1 MYWVQTVFAALI
13 LSTGLTAATAHAAEG
28 YDNCTGFID
37 TVPATIG
44 AQGTWCLRHDL
55 STAITGGAAITIAVN
70 NVTLDCN
77 GFKIGGLAAGIG
89 TGARGVYANDR
100 LNSTVRNC
108 AVRGFQVGIDLDGVG
123 AGHLVEDNRLDNNT
137 WMGIEVRGDNN
148 RVQRNRVYDTG
159 GSSLGSAWGMHVI
172 NADVIDN
179 TVAGV
184 VAAGSAHNAIGI
196 SMEGWGIEVR
206 GNQVRG
212 LVPGGTG
219 VTRGLVNNFGTANF
233 TGNVV
238 TSIVAIPGVGI
249 ATKTGLPKA
258 VCRGNTVIGFGTGIS
273 ADCLDGSGNVVQ

>member
-1 MYWVQTVFAALI
+1 MYRVQTVFAALI
-13 LSTGLTAATAHAAEG
+13 LSTGLTAATADAAEG

-55 STAITGGAAITIAVN
+55 STAITSGAAITIAVN

-77 GFKIGGLAAGIG
+77 GFKVGGLAGGIG
-89 TGARGVYANDR
+89 TGATGVYANNR
-100 LNSTVRNC
+100 LNATVRNC
-108 AVRGFQVGIDLDGVG
+108 AIRGFQVGIDLDGSG
-123 AGHLVEDNRLDNNT
+123 AGHLVEDNRLDQNT
-137 WMGIEVRGDNN
+137 WKGIEVRGDNN

-159 GSSLGSAWGMHVI
+159 GSSFGSAWGMHVI

-219 VTRGLVNNFGTANF
+219 VAIGLVNNFGTANF

-238 TSIVAIPGVGI
+238 TSIVAIPGIGI

-258 VCRGNTVIGFGTGIS
+258 VCRDNTVIRFATGIS
-273 ADCLDGSGNVVQ
+273 ADCLDGSGNAVQ